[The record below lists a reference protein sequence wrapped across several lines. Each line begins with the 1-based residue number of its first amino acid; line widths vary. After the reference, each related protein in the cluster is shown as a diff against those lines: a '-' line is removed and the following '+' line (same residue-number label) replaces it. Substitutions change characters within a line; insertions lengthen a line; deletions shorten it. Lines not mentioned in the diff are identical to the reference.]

1 MNHADKK
8 TLKEKNEIRE
18 IPVISENEIRGAG
31 LQTQTRTM
39 RIKSKPSGQSTSDKQ
54 ILNLLKEIHDGLKS
68 EVYDMES
75 VRIIKA
81 TKIIVDLPA
90 IAIKLQQPDGGYIK
104 VAVTDFPMFMEAV
117 NQIPIRSLRTVPE
130 NILQEQ
136 YKEFLKRL

>member
-1 MNHADKK
+1 MDSVNIFMKMKECFNDHSKCKSLVPVGRKKDCLWPLNHADKK

-39 RIKSKPSGQSTSDKQ
+39 RVKSKPSGQSTSDKQ
-54 ILNLLKEIHDGLKS
+54 ILDLLKEIHDGLKS

-90 IAIKLQQPDGGYIK
+90 IAIKLQ
-104 VAVTDFPMFMEAV
+104 
-117 NQIPIRSLRTVPE
+117 
-130 NILQEQ
+130 
-136 YKEFLKRL
+136 

>member
-1 MNHADKK
+1 
-8 TLKEKNEIRE
+8 
-18 IPVISENEIRGAG
+18 
-31 LQTQTRTM
+31 
-39 RIKSKPSGQSTSDKQ
+39 
-54 ILNLLKEIHDGLKS
+54 
-68 EVYDMES
+68 MES

-136 YKEFLKRL
+136 YKEFLKRLEAITIKKNVNELRTVDPKEFIKRFFHPHDNLLLELK